1 MSWTPA
7 NSFGTH
13 AAHPSRIRVLSEHR
27 ESTDPSQ
34 VVTSSPALPPI
45 NPLAATLMGLPPSI
59 ANKRLTVWLSSLD
72 AILTKNRGVPIM
84 VNQDSLNFEIL
95 TSPQGPRRSWP
106 SESTPAARR
115 KRTTVRKS
123 PSTALHCSQIIFQL
137 STVDLFHQS
146 RVTRHASR
154 FCFFL
159 TSWLRYLLTSSL
171 TNNCKLTTV
180 NCFSPRPVDI
190 QPFASDNSLSAS
202 SPRMAPITEEGE

>member
-1 MSWTPA
+1 
-7 NSFGTH
+7 
-13 AAHPSRIRVLSEHR
+13 
-27 ESTDPSQ
+27 
-34 VVTSSPALPPI
+34 
-45 NPLAATLMGLPPSI
+45 MGLPPSI

-123 PSTALHCSQIIFQL
+123 PSTALHCSQIISQL

-146 RVTRHASR
+146 RVTRYASR
-154 FCFFL
+154 FSLPPGFVTC
-159 TSWLRYLLTSSL
+159 LLPPS
-171 TNNCKLTTV
+171 LTTV
-180 NCFSPRPVDI
+180 NLQVSTASPPARWTLSPLQALI
-190 QPFASDNSLSAS
+190 PFRLL
-202 SPRMAPITEEGE
+202 R